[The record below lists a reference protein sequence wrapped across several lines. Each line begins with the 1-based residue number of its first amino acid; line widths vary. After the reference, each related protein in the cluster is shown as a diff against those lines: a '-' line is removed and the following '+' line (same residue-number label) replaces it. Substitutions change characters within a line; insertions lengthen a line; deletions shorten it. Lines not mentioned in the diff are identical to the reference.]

1 MNSNLAQYF
10 DDCALKIKECKD
22 SLKKPMSNDDLS
34 LCYGLFKQAT
44 VGDNNTERP
53 GMFSLEGK
61 AKWDAWTAHKGKSS
75 EQAKSEYVAH
85 VMQFLPDSVS
95 ANYK

>member
-10 DDCALKIKECKD
+10 DDCAEQIKKCKD
-22 SLKKPMSNDDLS
+22 CLKKQMSNDDLS

-53 GMFSLEGK
+53 GMFSFEGK

-75 EQAKSEYVAH
+75 EQAKAEYVTH
-85 VMQFLPDSVS
+85 VMTFLPDSIS